1 MHRPSPIR
9 AYLWWGGL
17 FSASLEGFWVLSTV
31 YAITE
36 VGLDPFQ
43 LVMLG
48 TALEITVL
56 VSEIPTGVVAD
67 AVSRKW
73 SVVISMLIIAAGFVL
88 TGTSDTFWP
97 ILFAQMLWGFGWTF
111 TSGANTAWITDELLH
126 AGETQAVVDKAVT
139 AGAKIWHVGGVLGLV
154 GFGLVGYF
162 GSVSAGIVASGIFT
176 FGIGLWLI
184 WAWEEH
190 GFTRVEEDR
199 LASSIRVFKNGLSLA
214 RADQTILTVLAVTV
228 LFNFGAEAVDRLT
241 DKRLIDIGIPLED
254 EPIVFIM
261 ALAAVGWVFG
271 AILLNW
277 AEKRIERPG
286 EGRRLYIALCLVAA
300 LGTAIVAMAPSLGPG
315 VVGSFMVRGLSW
327 SVLPV
332 VAEVWVNRQAE
343 SESRATVQ
351 SFLGQAESAG
361 EILGGIVLGVVARQF
376 DVPIALYGSALL
388 FAASAVFVWRSRSGA
403 GLATV

>member
-1 MHRPSPIR
+1 MRRPSPNR
-9 AYLWWGGL
+9 AFLWWGGL
-17 FSASLEGFWVLSTV
+17 FSAAIEGFWVLSTV

-36 VGLDPFQ
+36 VGLDAFQ

-67 AVSRKW
+67 ALSRKW
-73 SVVISMLIIAAGFVL
+73 SVVVSMVIIGLGFIL
-88 TGTSDTFWP
+88 TGVSDTFWP

-111 TSGANTAWITDELLH
+111 SSGANTAWITDELIH
-126 AGETQAVVDKAVT
+126 AGESQAVVDKTIT

-154 GFGLVGYF
+154 GFGIIGYF
-162 GSVSAGIVASGIFT
+162 ASLAAGLITAGVFNLA
-176 FGIGLWLI
+176 IGLWLI
-184 WAWEEH
+184 WAWQEH
-190 GFTRVEEDR
+190 GFTRVNEKR
-199 LASSIRVFKNGLSLA
+199 LANSFRVLKSGWNLA

-241 DKRLIDIGIPLED
+241 DKRLIDLGVPLED

-261 ALAAVGWVFG
+261 SLAAVGWIFG

-277 AEKRIERPG
+277 AEKRIEKPG
-286 EGRRLYIALCLVAA
+286 EGRRLYIWLSLVAA

-315 VVGSFMVRGLSW
+315 VVGSFLVRGLAW

-351 SFLGQAESAG
+351 SFLGQAESMG
-361 EILGGIVLGVVARQF
+361 EIVGGVALGAIARRF
-376 DVPIALYGSALL
+376 DVPLALYGSALL
-388 FAASAVFVWRSRSGA
+388 FAASAVFIWRSRSGVNLSTA
-403 GLATV
+403 

>member
-1 MHRPSPIR
+1 MRRPSPIR

-17 FSASLEGFWVLSTV
+17 FSATLEGFWVLATV

-36 VGLDPFQ
+36 VGLDAFQ

-48 TALEITVL
+48 TALEVTVL

-67 AVSRKW
+67 ALSRKW
-73 SVVISMLIIAAGFVL
+73 SVVISMMVIGLGFIL

-97 ILFAQMLWGFGWTF
+97 ILLAQMVWGLGWTF
-111 TSGANTAWITDELLH
+111 TSGANTAWITDELLY
-126 AGETQAVVDKAVT
+126 AGEPQTVVDKTVT
-139 AGAKIWHVGGVLGLV
+139 AGAKIWHVGGVVGLV
-154 GFGLVGYF
+154 TFGLIGYF
-162 GSVSAGIVASGIFT
+162 ASLATGIIVAGILT
-176 FGIGLWLI
+176 LGIGVWVI

-190 GFTRVEEDR
+190 GFTRVDEKR
-199 LASSIRVFKNGLSLA
+199 LANSARVFKGGWNLA

-228 LFNFGAEAVDRLT
+228 MFNFGAEAVDRLT
-241 DKRLIDIGIPLED
+241 DKRLIDLGVPLED

-261 ALAAVGWVFG
+261 ALAAVGWILG

-277 AEKRIERPG
+277 AEKRIEKPG
-286 EGRRLYIALCLVAA
+286 EGRRLYIWLSIVAA

-315 VVGSFMVRGLSW
+315 VVGSFLVRGLAW

-351 SFLGQAESAG
+351 SFLGQAESIG
-361 EILGGIVLGVVARQF
+361 EILGGVVLGAIARQF
-376 DVPIALYGSALL
+376 DVPVALYGSALL
-388 FAASAVFVWRSRSGA
+388 FAAASVFIWRSKSGVS
-403 GLATV
+403 LASA